1 MKPSASAPASTAAR
15 ASCIFVMPQI
25 FTRTLISTTQKLFG
39 LCLDVAML
47 QQRLAHENRLCAA
60 TDQLLDISA
69 RANAAF
75 RHQNFR
81 LPAVSVG
88 RGRLSCQSLRGRQID
103 LGCFEVAVVDADEL
117 RVDRQG
123 AV

>member
-1 MKPSASAPASTAAR
+1 MKPRASAPASTAAS
-15 ASCIFVMPQI
+15 ASGIFMMPQI

-39 LCLDVAML
+39 LFPDVAML
-47 QQRLAHENRLCAA
+47 QQRLAHENRRCAA

-75 RHQNFR
+75 RHQNSR
-81 LPAVSVG
+81 LPAVPVR
-88 RGRLSCQSLRGRQID
+88 RGCLSCQSLRGCQID

-117 RVDRQG
+117 RVDRQR